1 MALTML
7 NTAVFSPMPAASE
20 STAMAAKT
28 GCRLKPRN
36 A

>member
-1 MALTML
+1 MVLTML

-20 STAMAAKT
+20 STAMATKT
-28 GCRLKPRN
+28 GCRRQPRS